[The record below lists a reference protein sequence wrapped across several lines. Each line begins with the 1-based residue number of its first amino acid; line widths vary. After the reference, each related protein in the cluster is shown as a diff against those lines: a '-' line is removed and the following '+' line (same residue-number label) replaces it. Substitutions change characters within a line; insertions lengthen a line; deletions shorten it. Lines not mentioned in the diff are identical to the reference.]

1 MTSPPDQVRAPLS
14 PAAAQLSAALQARA
28 ERVTVDRAT
37 LVEAF
42 GEALPG
48 AASGEHAR
56 STLATLLYEIAEHGI
71 IGLPTARTKW
81 DAGRPA
87 LPEQVRIPTAAPVKS
102 SAPRRHVSWRP
113 ELDWAY
119 RARLTASQ
127 TEDLLACNRWFRD
140 THNRPDRRA
149 PLSLRERSY
158 EIFRH
163 EKRLD
168 SLITGALFA
177 PGRLTL
183 EQLATYRE
191 PPPLAHRRLGD
202 GDTVLVVENSDTY
215 ATLYD
220 LLKND
225 PGRIGHIAF
234 GSGRAFEASVENIA
248 ELSDIHRIVYYG
260 DLDAEGIAIPARASI
275 NGVQHGLPPIEPATG
290 LYRLLLAHEPT
301 ASDIIASDRAHS
313 LTAWLPGELR
323 QAAHDLL
330 TKGQRLAQE
339 ATNRNELGPE
349 PSWRW
354 RTSAAPQPETPAPD
368 RRVGS
373 PLGRNQAG

>member
-1 MTSPPDQVRAPLS
+1 MTSPPDQVRALLS

-28 ERVTVDRAT
+28 ERVTVGRAT

-42 GEALPG
+42 REALPG
-48 AASGEHAR
+48 PASGENAR
-56 STLATLLYEIAEHGI
+56 STLATLLYEIAEQGI
-71 IGLPTARTKW
+71 INLPTARAKW

-87 LPEQVRIPTAAPVKS
+87 LPEQVRLPTAAPVKS
-102 SAPRRHVSWRP
+102 SGPRRQVSWRP

-119 RARLTASQ
+119 SARLTASQ
-127 TEDLLACNRWFRD
+127 SEDLLACNRWLRD
-140 THNRPDRRA
+140 THNHPDRRT
-149 PLSLRERSY
+149 PLPLRERSY
-158 EIFRH
+158 EIFRQ

-168 SLITGALFA
+168 ALITGALFA

-191 PPPLAHRRLGD
+191 PPPLTYRRLGD

-215 ATLYD
+215 ATLRD
-220 LLKND
+220 LLKPA
-225 PGRIGHIAF
+225 PGRIGYIAF

-248 ELSDIHRIVYYG
+248 ELDGIHRIVYYG

-275 NGVQHGLPPIEPATG
+275 NSVQHGLPPIDPATG

-301 ASDIIASDRAHS
+301 GGDIIASDRAHS
-313 LTAWLPGELR
+313 LTAWLPGELQ
-323 QAAHDLL
+323 QAAHALL

-339 ATNRNELGPE
+339 ATNRNELGAE
-349 PSWRW
+349 PTWR
-354 RTSAAPQPETPAPD
+354 
-368 RRVGS
+368 
-373 PLGRNQAG
+373 